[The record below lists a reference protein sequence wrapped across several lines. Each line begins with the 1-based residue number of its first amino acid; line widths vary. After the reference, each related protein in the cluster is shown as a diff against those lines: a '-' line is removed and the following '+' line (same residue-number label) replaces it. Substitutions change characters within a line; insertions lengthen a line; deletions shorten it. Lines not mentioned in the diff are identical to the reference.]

1 MKSGINGRMLL
12 RAGFLAGLALL
23 VGCSNNN
30 VVERSSPR
38 AVVTAPQSG
47 GGQRSVIGTP
57 GNPPFYEVFGRR
69 YHVLSTSD
77 GFRER
82 GVASWYGPD
91 FHGKP
96 TSGGEIYDMHAM
108 TAAHKTL
115 PIPTWVEVTNLSN
128 GRQVIVRVN
137 DRGPFVDDRVIDLS
151 YRAAQE
157 LDMIGHG
164 TARVQ
169 VRALGAPVGGSR
181 DAVSAPVLAQNPPS
195 RSSGSSDSGFS
206 LISSANAASAE
217 QRDNGLYVQVGAYSS
232 RDNAL
237 GMVSRLKQSGFDNT
251 FVLAGGDD
259 SLYRVRI
266 GPLSDSGQFDRV
278 RRELSS
284 LGLRDSRLVT
294 SEF

>member
-1 MKSGINGRMLL
+1 MKFGIDNRVLL
-12 RAGFLAGLALL
+12 RTGFLAGLALL
-23 VGCSNNN
+23 VGCSNSA
-30 VVERSSPR
+30 VVERPSPR
-38 AVVTAPQSG
+38 AVVAAPPSSSGQQSA
-47 GGQRSVIGTP
+47 IGTP
-57 GNPPFYEVFGRR
+57 GNPPFYEVFGKR
-69 YHVLSTSD
+69 YHVMPTAD

-115 PIPTWVEVTNLSN
+115 PIPTWVEVTNLAN
-128 GRQVIVRVN
+128 GRQVVVRVN

-169 VRALGAPVGGSR
+169 VRALGAPVGSSR
-181 DAVSAPVLAQNPPS
+181 DSLASPVLAQSAP
-195 RSSGSSDSGFS
+195 RGSGSSDGGFS
-206 LISSANAASAE
+206 LISSANAASADN
-217 QRDNGLYVQVGAYSS
+217 RDGGVYVQVGAYSS

-237 GMVSRLKQSGFDNT
+237 GMVTRLKRSGFDNT

-266 GPLSDSGQFDRV
+266 APLADSRQFDQV

-294 SEF
+294 GEF